1 MTVARAVPERGR
13 RQRASTKDV
22 APPDPRRQRLLR
34 DIAMIL
40 IAPLLLYLLVCLATY
55 SPDDPGWS
63 TAAGGVTAPLSNAG
77 GPVGAWIADVLL
89 YLTGYVAY
97 LLPLVLGGLGV
108 AVLMLAGVLWWRQ
121 RDQMVRAA
129 QPAAAAEPRP
139 AIRWQAP
146 GRNAGKEDLLRA
158 LAELTD
164 AYEAGLVD
172 EAFYVEQR
180 DELKARLI
188 PLMRDDG

>member
-1 MTVARAVPERGR
+1 M
-13 RQRASTKDV
+13 
-22 APPDPRRQRLLR
+22 
-34 DIAMIL
+34 
-40 IAPLLLYLLVCLATY
+40 
-55 SPDDPGWS
+55 
-63 TAAGGVTAPLSNAG
+63 
-77 GPVGAWIADVLL
+77 
-89 YLTGYVAY
+89 
-97 LLPLVLGGLGV
+97 
-108 AVLMLAGVLWWRQ
+108 
-121 RDQMVRAA
+121 
-129 QPAAAAEPRP
+129 
-139 AIRWQAP
+139 RWQAP